1 MLPTLI
7 YLGKIQMKKIISLIA
22 VTVLFTSCQ
31 QDIQTNT
38 PAFQAKQNDV
48 FWKANDARVSID
60 TDGKMTISAYNQYET
75 LTLETS
81 STDPGVYVLG
91 TINQNNFATYSND
104 IDGFSDFYDTG
115 LYSGPAFKV
124 SSMINRGSAYQS
136 NAAGAQTTGGSG
148 SGLRV
153 ATQTTNGTVTAITVV
168 ARGIGY
174 RPGDVVTIVGGNNN
188 ATFRVINIQQ
198 SNGEI
203 EIEEIEN
210 GLFTGK
216 YKFNAVNEQGEVIT
230 FSEGVF
236 YKIPIG

>member
-1 MLPTLI
+1 
-7 YLGKIQMKKIISLIA
+7 MKKIVYFIA
-22 VTVLFTSCQ
+22 LVVVMASCE

-48 FWKANDARVSID
+48 FWRANDARVSVD
-60 TDGKMTISAYNQYET
+60 PDGRMIITAFNQFET
-75 LTLETS
+75 VTLETS
-81 STDPGVYVLG
+81 STDAGVYILG
-91 TINQNNFATYSND
+91 TTNQDNFASYSND
-104 IDGFSDFYDTG
+104 LDGFEDYYDTD
-115 LYSGPAFKV
+115 LYSGPVFKV
-124 SSMINRGSAYQS
+124 SPMINRGTAYQANS
-136 NAAGAQTTGGSG
+136 SGAQTTGGSG

-153 ATQTTNGTVTAITVV
+153 ATQTTNGTVTSITVV

-174 RPGDVVTIVGGNNN
+174 SPGDIITIVGGNNN

-203 EIEEIEN
+203 EIEEVEN

-216 YKFNAVNEQGEVIT
+216 YKFNAVNEEGEVIT

-236 YKIPIG
+236 YKIPLSTF

>member
-1 MLPTLI
+1 MR
-7 YLGKIQMKKIISLIA
+7 KIVSFIA
-22 VTVLFTSCQ
+22 LVVVFASCQ

-48 FWKANDARVSID
+48 FWRANDARVSVD
-60 TDGKMTISAYNQYET
+60 ADGRMIITAFNQYET
-75 LTLETS
+75 VTLETS

-91 TINQNNFATYSND
+91 TTNQDNFASYSND
-104 IDGFSDFYDTG
+104 VNGFEDYYDTG

-124 SSMINRGSAYQS
+124 SGMINRGTAYQTNS
-136 NAAGAQTTGGSG
+136 AGAQTTGGSG

-168 ARGIGY
+168 ARGVGY
-174 RPGDVVTIVGGNNN
+174 RPGDLITIVGGNNN

-203 EIEEIEN
+203 EIEEVEN
-210 GLFTGK
+210 GLFTGS
-216 YKFNAVNEQGEVIT
+216 YKFNAVNEEGEVIT

-236 YKIPIG
+236 YKIPISTF